1 MNDDKLKEIIMN
13 TVLEIAPEADFDTL
27 DPDDGLREQLDLDS
41 MDFLN
46 VIIALH
52 ETLGIDIP
60 EADYPQLFTLTD
72 AISYL
77 RAKQAA

>member
-1 MNDDKLKEIIMN
+1 MNDSELREVVMN
-13 TVLEIAPEADFDTL
+13 AILEIAPEADFDAL
-27 DPDDGLREQLDLDS
+27 DPEDGLREQLDLDS

-60 EADYPQLFTLTD
+60 EADYPQLFTLTG
-72 AISYL
+72 ATNYL
-77 RAKQAA
+77 QQKNTT